1 MVDPRNTTRDAYLIA
16 AIPTQYTTSEI
27 VQLFARGY
35 DRYLVDGEPDPET
48 VLSDVER
55 FVTGAFEPAQRER
68 TLERSFVDRPATL
81 VLLAT
86 IGTICVMEH
95 FRFENTPVRRNQ
107 VIHHIRELFANNLL
121 SLIREYDDPTL
132 YQDIAEVLYG
142 KPPSEDGP
150 HPGRVCTDVTTM
162 SQSSTDGFDD
172 EFKEDTLYIEIPMA
186 AASRACL
193 TRTTDEATSA
203 EETGEIRTQLANN
216 SLYIPIEDFETDYQ
230 EYAET
235 GFSSLRSVQEDELGE
250 DERSWLTAN
259 ETAISDR
266 IERAIRGGHYEKLW
280 QNWDQGQRLVR
291 LLRSAISASPNIQ
304 VGEFHTS
311 KELYD
316 ALEAYDPET
325 NGEEAQLRQ
334 LSNHRSVAKTLAN
347 NESHQSITIERSGR
361 VNTYQIAHSSSGA
374 RPIEVDD
381 LEDLFE
387 LPCLAALDERLQEE
401 KPVRKDLFNI
411 VRMVM
416 WLPQYQDASL
426 EETIDDLQNLF
437 SRWPWHD
444 PEITEYQI
452 KYEAR
457 RGERGIGPE
466 GTTPLPMNCDNDDMQ
481 RYCIG
486 QDQCPYSIYGSLPFP
501 DDMYDQLDGNDDWF

>member
-1 MVDPRNTTRDAYLIA
+1 MVDPRNTERDAYLVA
-16 AIPTQYTTSEI
+16 AVPTQYTMSEL
-27 VQLFARGY
+27 VQLFDRGY
-35 DRYLVDGEPDPET
+35 DRYLVDDEPDPDT
-48 VLSDVER
+48 LLSDVEH
-55 FVTGAFEPAQRER
+55 FGTSAFEQAQRER
-68 TLERSFVDRPATL
+68 TLERSFVDWPATL

-86 IGTICVMEH
+86 IGAICVIEQP
-95 FRFENTPVRRNQ
+95 RFEDTPVRRNQ
-107 VIHHIRELFANNLL
+107 VIQNIRELFANNLI

-132 YQDIAEVLYG
+132 YQDIAEVLYA
-142 KPPSEDGP
+142 KSPSEDGP

-162 SQSSTDGFDD
+162 PQFETD
-172 EFKEDTLYIEIPMA
+172 EFDEDTLYIEVPMA

-216 SLYIPIEDFETDYQ
+216 NLYIPIEDFEAKYQ

-235 GFSSLRSVQEDELGE
+235 GFARLRSAQEDELGE

-259 ETAISDR
+259 ETAVSDR
-266 IERAIRGGHYEKLW
+266 TERALRGGHYEKVW
-280 QNWDQGQRLVR
+280 KNWNRGEPLVR
-291 LLRSAISASPNIQ
+291 LLRSAISASSHTQ

-316 ALEAYDPET
+316 ALDTYDPDN
-325 NGEEAQLRQ
+325 NGEQAQLRQ
-334 LSNHRSVAKTLAN
+334 FTNPRTVGNTLAN
-347 NESHQSITIERSGR
+347 HDSHQSVTIDRSGR
-361 VNTYQIAHSSSGA
+361 INTYQIAHSSSGA

-387 LPCLAALDERLQEE
+387 LPCLAALDERLQDE

-411 VRMVM
+411 VRMIM
-416 WLPQYQDASL
+416 WLPQYQNTSI
-426 EETIDDLQNLF
+426 EEIIDDIQDLF

-457 RGERGIGPE
+457 RGERGIGPQ

-501 DDMYDQLDGNDDWF
+501 DDMYDQLEGNGDWF